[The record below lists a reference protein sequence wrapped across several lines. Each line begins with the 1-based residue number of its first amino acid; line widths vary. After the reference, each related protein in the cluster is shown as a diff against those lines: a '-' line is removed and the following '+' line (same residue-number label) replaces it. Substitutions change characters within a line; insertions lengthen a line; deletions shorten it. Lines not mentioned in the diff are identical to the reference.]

1 MSSVADVAA
10 EVAADVSSRWDLI
23 LNGSNHAHWVEVM
36 RGFLKRRKLW
46 RYMTG
51 DIVCPVKSTVAT
63 TSADG
68 TSKST
73 EVVEKD
79 FADKL
84 ED

>member
-1 MSSVADVAA
+1 LDIFQPILV
-10 EVAADVSSRWDLI
+10 I
-23 LNGSNHAHWVEVM
+23 LNDSNYAHWVEAM
-36 RGFLKRRKLW
+36 RDFLKGRKLW
-46 RYMTG
+46 RYVTG
-51 DIVCPVKSTVAT
+51 DIVCPVKSTVTA

-73 EVVEKD
+73 EVGEKD